1 MLIISLSFYREH
13 GQPTNCLAYF
23 SLVFVGLMIDPM
35 KEWTKGLDEGVDLVR
50 EYKDRMINLHL
61 YSFSI
66 S

>member
-1 MLIISLSFYREH
+1 MLIISLLFYREH
-13 GQPTNCLAYF
+13 GQPANCLAF
-23 SLVFVGLMIDPM
+23 LSLVFVGLMIDPM

-50 EYKDRMINLHL
+50 GYKDRMINLYL

>member
-13 GQPTNCLAYF
+13 GQPANCLAF
-23 SLVFVGLMIDPM
+23 LSLVFLGLMIDPM
-35 KEWTKGLDEGVDLVR
+35 KKWTKGLDEEVYLVR
-50 EYKDRMINLHL
+50 EYKDRMINMHL

>member
-1 MLIISLSFYREH
+1 MLIIWLSFYREH
-13 GQPTNCLAYF
+13 GQPANCLAF
-23 SLVFVGLMIDPM
+23 LSLVFIALMIDPM
-35 KEWTKGLDEGVDLVR
+35 KEWIKGLDEGVDLVC